1 MHSLSVQ
8 VLSSEGLG
16 TSHFFLPYSEGGF
29 PFHLTVHPSQFP
41 LGLTSYAPIPLN
53 YYSFLTQKFLILM

>member
-16 TSHFFLPYSEGGF
+16 TPRFFLQYSEGGF
-29 PFHLTVHPSQFP
+29 PFHLTVHPR
-41 LGLTSYAPIPLN
+41 PIRSCSLPRPP
-53 YYSFLTQKFLILM
+53 SPKIPAHF